1 MDNNDLKAALAKLK
15 EKGVPIS
22 EAAEKIAVP
31 EQLLCLY
38 SVGGMVPDRIIKK
51 LNDLADAPAA

>member
-15 EKGVPIS
+15 EKGVPIT
-22 EAAEKIAVP
+22 EAAEKIKVS

-38 SVGGMVPDRIIKK
+38 SVGGMVPDRIVNK
-51 LNDLADAPAA
+51 LNELADAPAE